1 MKKILITAIIS
12 CLAYTG
18 FAQGKLISY
27 EEIQFMLHNN
37 INRDDSLLL
46 GKGYTQKSKN
56 EKKRTREYTLA
67 TNRGTYINLTMR
79 ADGRRLFMELATND
93 IQQHDVLMSS
103 IGQYPHKTETMGD
116 MDIYILKDLGS
127 IYITQTE
134 NVPYDPMKKNYLI
147 QIAPEKNV
155 MAFD

>member
-1 MKKILITAIIS
+1 MKKILITAIFS
-12 CLAYTG
+12 CLTYVC
-18 FAQGKLISY
+18 FAQGKLLSY

-67 TNRGTYINLTMR
+67 TNRGTYINLTLR

-116 MDIYILKDLGS
+116 MDIYVLKDLCS
-127 IYITQTE
+127 IYVTQTE

-147 QIAPEKNV
+147 QIAPDKNV

>member
-1 MKKILITAIIS
+1 MKKILITAILS

-37 INRDDSLLL
+37 ITRDDSLLL

-67 TNRGTYINLTMR
+67 TNRGTFINLTLR
-79 ADGRRLFMELATND
+79 ADGRRLFMELSTND
-93 IQQHDVLMSS
+93 IQQHDVLLSS
-103 IGQYPHKTETMGD
+103 IGQYPHKKETMGD
-116 MDIYILKDLGS
+116 MDIYVLKDLGS
-127 IYITQTE
+127 IYVTQTE

-155 MAFD
+155 MAYD

>member
-116 MDIYILKDLGS
+116 MEIYILKDLGS

-147 QIAPEKNV
+147 QIAPDKNV
-155 MAFD
+155 MAYD

>member
-12 CLAYTG
+12 CLACTG

-27 EEIQFMLHNN
+27 EEINFMLHNN

-67 TNRGTYINLTMR
+67 TNRGTFINLILR
-79 ADGRRLFMELATND
+79 ADGRRLFMELSTND

-103 IGQYPHKTETMGD
+103 IGQYPHKKETMGD
-116 MDIYILKDLGS
+116 MDIYVLKDLGS
-127 IYITQTE
+127 IYVTQTE

>member
-1 MKKILITAIIS
+1 MKNILFALLLSGFTYS
-12 CLAYTG
+12 G

-27 EEIQFMLHNN
+27 EEIQLMLHNN
-37 INRDDSLLL
+37 INRNDSLLL

-67 TNRGTYINLTMR
+67 TNRGTFINLTLR
-79 ADGRRLFMELATND
+79 ADGRRLFMELSTND
-93 IQQHDVLMSS
+93 IQQHDVLLSS
-103 IGQYPHKTETMGD
+103 IAQYPHKEEKMGD
-116 MDIYILKDLGS
+116 MDIYVLKDLGS

-147 QIAPEKNV
+147 QIAPDKNV
-155 MAFD
+155 MAYD

>member
-1 MKKILITAIIS
+1 MKKILITAIFS
-12 CLAYTG
+12 CLTYVG

-116 MDIYILKDLGS
+116 MEIYILKDLGS

-147 QIAPEKNV
+147 QIAPDKNV

>member
-1 MKKILITAIIS
+1 MKKILITAILS
-12 CLAYTG
+12 CLTYVG

-46 GKGYTQKSKN
+46 SKGYTQKSKN

-67 TNRGTYINLTMR
+67 TNRGTFINLTLR
-79 ADGRRLFMELATND
+79 ADGRRLFMELSTND

-103 IGQYPHKTETMGD
+103 IGQYPHKKETMGD
-116 MDIYILKDLGS
+116 MDIYVLKDLGS
-127 IYITQTE
+127 IYVTQTE

-155 MAFD
+155 MAYD

>member
-1 MKKILITAIIS
+1 MKKILITAIFS
-12 CLAYTG
+12 CLTYVG

-46 GKGYTQKSKN
+46 SKGYTQKSKN

>member
-1 MKKILITAIIS
+1 MKKILITAIFS
-12 CLAYTG
+12 CLTYVG